1 MKDDGTY
8 VFTADSTTI
17 TPEKHLIAGGAWL
30 PQISAAISGSDEN
43 HNVTIDMNG
52 NKLTVDTTT
61 DTHTTGIAA
70 VGKGAVNIN
79 NAGAMSVSAT
89 STTNG
94 QTGALFVNAGGTI
107 NIHNASADNVLT
119 LRANS
124 AAPANA
130 AVIKSMNGVSGVMSA
145 ITVDGLVDIL
155 ADKSN
160 ASGANKKSVPVFQP
174 ERKQKSG

>member
-1 MKDDGTY
+1 M
-8 VFTADSTTI
+8 
-17 TPEKHLIAGGAWL
+17 
-30 PQISAAISGSDEN
+30 
-43 HNVTIDMNG
+43 DMNG

-70 VGKGAVNIN
+70 IGKGVVNIN

-89 STTNG
+89 STKGG

-107 NIHNASADNVLT
+107 QIHNTGADNVLT
-119 LRANS
+119 LRAKS
-124 AAPANA
+124 ADPANA

-145 ITVDGLVDIL
+145 ITVDGLVDVV

-160 ASGANKKSVPVFQP
+160 ASGANEAISAVAPRLRSAAASSRRSTEQNMRFVLMVNPFP
-174 ERKQKSG
+174 ITADR